1 MLRGQ
6 VDRLSPMDQTLA
18 PGKDSPFVR
27 ISFSL
32 LSHSPTHFPPHF
44 LRHKLATA
52 VAIATALLLPA
63 AAFADTVTLKN
74 GDHLTGT
81 VNQLAGGK
89 LTVTTAYAGA
99 VTITWDQVSSIK
111 LDKPLIL
118 PIETKAGKKVDIK
131 KVEVTGID
139 RTETGFVVTTA
150 NGPEP
155 VPPTALST
163 LRTAAAEQIYEASI
177 RPNFLHAWTGA
188 ANVSLAITGGNSE
201 TTSVGTG
208 VNLTRTTSR
217 DKTALYFNDV
227 YSHDSVAG
235 VTTADS
241 TNAGLRYDHNVNPK
255 LFVFGTTD
263 FNVNGLQDLNLRAI
277 LGGGFGWHA
286 IAKPNRMMDVLGG
299 LVWTHESYS
308 AFQTTTTTGTTTT
321 SSGSTTTTTTTS
333 STATTPA
340 ETNSFAA
347 LDFGQQYTQKF
358 GKASVFTEQ
367 AYIFP
372 DLHDT
377 SQFRFTLNT
386 AFNTKI
392 NNFLSWQT
400 SFSDVYVTN
409 PPSGTKDN
417 DVVLTTGLG
426 FTFARK

>member
-1 MLRGQ
+1 LH
-6 VDRLSPMDQTLA
+6 LSRRTA
-18 PGKDSPFVR
+18 
-27 ISFSL
+27 
-32 LSHSPTHFPPHF
+32 
-44 LRHKLATA
+44 A
-52 VAIATALLLPA
+52 VALAAAVLLPSA
-63 AAFADTVTLKN
+63 AVADTVVLKN

-89 LTVTTAYAGA
+89 LTVTTSYAGA
-99 VTITWDQVSSIK
+99 VTITWDEVSSVK

-118 PIETKAGKKVDIK
+118 PIETRMGKKVDIK

-139 RTETGFVVTTA
+139 RTPTGFVVATA
-150 NGPEP
+150 TGPQP
-155 VPPTALST
+155 VPPAGLSA
-163 LRTAAAEQIYEASI
+163 LRTAAAEQAYEASI
-177 RPNFLHAWTGA
+177 RPSFLHAWTGA

-208 VNLTRTTSR
+208 VNLTRVTST

-235 VTTADS
+235 LTTADS

-255 LFVFGTTD
+255 LFAFGTAD
-263 FNVNGLQDLNLRAI
+263 FNVNGLQDLDLRTI

-286 IAKPNRMMDVLGG
+286 IARPKSALDVLGG

-308 AFQTTTTTGTTTT
+308 AIPAT
-321 SSGSTTTTTTTS
+321 SSS
-333 STATTPA
+333 ALVPA

-358 GKASVFTEQ
+358 GKASIFTEQ
-367 AYIFP
+367 AYLFP
-372 DLHDT
+372 DLQDT
-377 SQFRFTLNT
+377 SQFRFTLNS
-386 AFNTKI
+386 AFSTKI

-400 SFSDVYVTN
+400 AFSDVYVTN

-426 FTFARK
+426 FTFTKK

>member
-1 MLRGQ
+1 LRLHRAAAAG
-6 VDRLSPMDQTLA
+6 
-18 PGKDSPFVR
+18 
-27 ISFSL
+27 
-32 LSHSPTHFPPHF
+32 
-44 LRHKLATA
+44 
-52 VAIATALLLPA
+52 ALA
-63 AAFADTVTLKN
+63 AAFLRPLAALADTVVLKN

-89 LTVTTAYAGA
+89 LTVTTSYAGA
-99 VTITWDQVSSIK
+99 VIITWDEVSSVK

-118 PIETKAGKKVDIK
+118 PIETRMGKKVDIK

-139 RTETGFVVTTA
+139 RTPTGFVVATA
-150 NGPEP
+150 TGPQP
-155 VPPTALST
+155 VPPAGLSA
-163 LRTAAAEQIYEASI
+163 LRTAAAEQAYEASL
-177 RPNFLHAWTGA
+177 RPSFLHAWTGA

-208 VNLTRTTSR
+208 VNLTRVTGT

-235 VTTADS
+235 LTTADS

-255 LFVFGTTD
+255 LFTFGTAD
-263 FNVNGLQDLNLRAI
+263 FNVNGLQYLNLRTI

-286 IAKPNRMMDVLGG
+286 IAKPTRTMDVLGG
-299 LVWTHESYS
+299 IVWTHESYS
-308 AFQTTTTTGTTTT
+308 SFTTAITNPNGTPGTMVTK
-321 SSGSTTTTTTTS
+321 
-333 STATTPA
+333 A

-347 LDFGQQYTQKF
+347 LDFGEQYTQKF
-358 GKASVFTEQ
+358 GKASLFTEQ

-372 DLHDT
+372 DLQDT
-377 SQFRFTLNT
+377 SQFRFTLNS
-386 AFNTKI
+386 AFSTKI

-400 SFSDVYVTN
+400 AFSDVYVTN

-426 FTFARK
+426 FTFTKK

>member
-1 MLRGQ
+1 L
-6 VDRLSPMDQTLA
+6 RLSRRTA
-18 PGKDSPFVR
+18 
-27 ISFSL
+27 
-32 LSHSPTHFPPHF
+32 
-44 LRHKLATA
+44 A
-52 VAIATALLLPA
+52 VALAAAVLLPSA
-63 AAFADTVTLKN
+63 AVADTVVLKN

-89 LTVTTAYAGA
+89 LTVTTSYAGA
-99 VTITWDQVSSIK
+99 VTITWDEVSSVK

-118 PIETKAGKKVDIK
+118 PIETKTGKKVNIEK
-131 KVEVTGID
+131 IEVTGID
-139 RTETGFVVTTA
+139 RTPTGFVVATA
-150 NGPEP
+150 NGPQP
-155 VPPTALST
+155 VPATGLSA
-163 LRTAAAEQIYEASI
+163 LRTAAAEQTYEASI

-208 VNLTRTTSR
+208 VNLTRVTST

-235 VTTADS
+235 ITTADS

-255 LFVFGTTD
+255 LFAFGTAD
-263 FNVNGLQDLNLRAI
+263 FNVNGLQDLDLRTI

-286 IAKPNRMMDVLGG
+286 IARPKSALDVLGG

-308 AFQTTTTTGTTTT
+308 AIPAT
-321 SSGSTTTTTTTS
+321 SSS
-333 STATTPA
+333 ALVPA

-358 GKASVFTEQ
+358 GKASIFTEQ

-372 DLHDT
+372 DLQDT
-377 SQFRFTLNT
+377 SQFRFTLNS
-386 AFNTKI
+386 AFSTKI

-400 SFSDVYVTN
+400 AFSDVYVTN

-426 FTFARK
+426 FTFTKK